1 MSIIYFFVLETPDV
15 KYLWL
20 KKMFF
25 SHSFIFLQQKCQDKI
40 FHKFM
45 SEHPIVIEGM
55 QRLIFMEVLDPEE
68 AYDDVIVG
76 DDGAASDEED

>member
-1 MSIIYFFVLETPDV
+1 
-15 KYLWL
+15 
-20 KKMFF
+20 
-25 SHSFIFLQQKCQDKI
+25 
-40 FHKFM
+40 M